1 MNKIVACFFF
11 ITFIHGTIEGS
22 SRSLGHECDPS
33 LIYKSCG
40 TNERCIPK
48 ANNTYYCICKRNFVE
63 TGGECVEISTTA
75 AASVDP
81 SNRHTDEESTSSGSS
96 IVVGLLIPTF
106 LIVLGGL
113 GCCCAKRY
121 RLLPCQ
127 RNLYGNVLVTR
138 DEDDDDDPPIV

>member
-1 MNKIVACFFF
+1 MIVFYIFYSFCN
-11 ITFIHGTIEGS
+11 
-22 SRSLGHECDPS
+22 
-33 LIYKSCG
+33 IY
-40 TNERCIPK
+40 
-48 ANNTYYCICKRNFVE
+48 F
-63 TGGECVEISTTA
+63 CVL
-75 AASVDP
+75 
-81 SNRHTDEESTSSGSS
+81 GSS

-121 RLLPCQ
+121 HLLPCQ